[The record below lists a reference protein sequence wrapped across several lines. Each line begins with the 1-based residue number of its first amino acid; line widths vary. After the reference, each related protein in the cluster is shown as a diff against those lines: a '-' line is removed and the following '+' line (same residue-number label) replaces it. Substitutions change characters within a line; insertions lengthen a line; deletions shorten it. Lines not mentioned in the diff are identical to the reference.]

1 MTAISSHFNLHVSG
15 VGYLNRVRWV
25 YPSQKEGRRADPFLC
40 CAISALRGNSN
51 QPDCTYLDLRVSG
64 QEAIQMVER
73 LQEDVEQKRKVF
85 ISFRVG
91 DIYPHL
97 YERDAKDPSGRK
109 TGQRET
115 AAIIKG
121 RLLALHSITIDGVS
135 VYRRDSNADVDAVS
149 HAGETS
155 SLTDDSN
162 GYGKK
167 PAAPVQTNPTR
178 GAPTASRSQVRPQ
191 RTAFQTGHA
200 ADPTA
205 RRMVDAV
212 SYAEETSFADES
224 CGYDKPTA
232 PVQTHPAGGAPAA
245 SGPQVRPQRTAFQA
259 GHAADP
265 TARRMYERDP
275 GANVDAVSYAEE
287 TSFADESCGYDKPTA
302 PVQTHPAGG
311 APAASGPQV
320 RPQRTAFQAGHT
332 AAPTVHQD
340 SQRFV
345 QAIA

>member
-259 GHAADP
+259 
-265 TARRMYERDP
+265 
-275 GANVDAVSYAEE
+275 S
-287 TSFADESCGYDKPTA
+287 
-302 PVQTHPAGG
+302 
-311 APAASGPQV
+311 
-320 RPQRTAFQAGHT
+320 HT

>member
-205 RRMVDAV
+205 RRM
-212 SYAEETSFADES
+212 
-224 CGYDKPTA
+224 
-232 PVQTHPAGGAPAA
+232 
-245 SGPQVRPQRTAFQA
+245 
-259 GHAADP
+259 
-265 TARRMYERDP
+265 YERDP
-275 GANVDAVSYAEE
+275 SANVDAVSYAEE

-320 RPQRTAFQAGHT
+320 RPQRTAFQASHT

>member
-205 RRMVDAV
+205 RRM
-212 SYAEETSFADES
+212 
-224 CGYDKPTA
+224 
-232 PVQTHPAGGAPAA
+232 
-245 SGPQVRPQRTAFQA
+245 
-259 GHAADP
+259 
-265 TARRMYERDP
+265 
-275 GANVDAVSYAEE
+275 
-287 TSFADESCGYDKPTA
+287 
-302 PVQTHPAGG
+302 
-311 APAASGPQV
+311 
-320 RPQRTAFQAGHT
+320 